1 MFKDL
6 PEQLQTFYL
15 PQVEQLGMI
24 ERRCTIGASALLR
37 QDVGSGFLW
46 VSALGQ
52 GCLLSVHDFVLQD
65 DFLLHEYPSES
76 YCLSLMSQSY
86 SNIDF
91 VRKLQQFPHNAD
103 AHIEHSSKEKGK
115 NTYSLYQDGS
125 EVEFVLPGKK
135 HCWATTLC
143 FMPEYFE
150 YLYAICGIDPDLAK
164 EALIDTRP
172 NEFLAGVKQRL
183 AWMKPANNMT
193 ENEHFGYAQKA
204 FEALSLTV
212 SAYLRRHQKISLDEL
227 NGADSGG
234 SQEALVNAAIAIMEE
249 RIADELTLVDLAGA
263 LYVSKSTLSEAFRKV
278 RGEGVGEHLR
288 SMRMNKAAE
297 LLVTTD
303 MSIGEIAA
311 MLGYRHQSSFCNA
324 FKRHFEFAPS
334 VLRE

>member
-1 MFKDL
+1 MLKDL

-24 ERRCTIGASALLR
+24 ERRCAIGASALLS

-76 YCLSLMSQSY
+76 YCLSLMSQNY

-91 VRKLQQFPHNAD
+91 VRKLQQASHSTD
-103 AHIEHSSKEKGK
+103 THIEHFTKEKEK
-115 NTYSLYQDGS
+115 NAFALYQDGS

-143 FMPEYFE
+143 FMPEYFDH
-150 YLYAICGIDPDLAK
+150 LYAVCGIDPDLAK
-164 EALIDTRP
+164 EALINTRP

-183 AWMKPANNMT
+183 AWMRPAKNMT
-193 ENEHFGYAQKA
+193 ENEHIGYAQKA

-212 SAYLRRHQKISLDEL
+212 SAYLRRHQKTSLSESG
-227 NGADSGG
+227 GADSGD
-234 SQEALVNAAIAIMEE
+234 SQEALVNAAIEIMEG
-249 RIADELTLVDLAGA
+249 ELSEDITVVDLARE
-263 LYVSKSTLSEAFRKV
+263 LYVSRTTLSEAFRKV
-278 RGEGVGEHLR
+278 RGEGVGECLR
-288 SMRMNKAAE
+288 SMRMNRAAE
-297 LLVTTD
+297 LLVITD
-303 MSIGEIAA
+303 VSIGEIAA
-311 MLGYRHQSSFCNA
+311 MSGYRHQSSFCNA
-324 FKRHFEFAPS
+324 FKRHFGFAPS
-334 VLRE
+334 ALCE